1 MTLQDLIDRGEP
13 RSAVDR
19 LSRPG
24 PETLGIKIMRGLGW
38 ALIYSGFLILGFVIH
53 QLVITD
59 FLAGRAQ
66 QGLES
71 ELAARIEEN
80 PQTFAYVDP
89 ATGDIV
95 EVPEFDPTV
104 DGGASSGEGGID
116 LGEFEDRLFAY
127 ESAPDRGEALGTI
140 RIPEIGLDWTVVEG
154 VRLGS
159 DLKKGAGHYPQ
170 TPIPGQLGN
179 AAIAGHRTTYGRPF
193 HNLGELAGG
202 DRIFWDSATGTHEY
216 EIREVFVVEP
226 TELWV
231 LDDRDGAWLTLTTC
245 HPKWSARQRL
255 IVVAEMVAGPNFGL
269 FAAAGADDGV
279 SS

>member
-1 MTLQDLIDRGEP
+1 VI
-13 RSAVDR
+13 DR

-24 PETLGIKIMRGLGW
+24 RDTLGIRIMRGLGW

-59 FLAGRAQ
+59 FFAGRAQ

-71 ELAARIEEN
+71 ELAARLDGN

-104 DGGASSGEGGID
+104 DGGGVDGGGGID
-116 LGEFEDRLFAY
+116 LGEFEDRIFAY
-127 ESAPDRGEALGTI
+127 EAPPDLGEALGTI
-140 RIPEIGLDWTVVEG
+140 RVPDIGLEWTIVEG

-170 TPIPGQLGN
+170 TPIPGQQGN
-179 AAIAGHRTTYGRPF
+179 AAIAGHRTTYGSPF
-193 HNLGELAGG
+193 HNLGELEDG

-216 EIREVFVVEP
+216 EIREVKIVQP
-226 TELWV
+226 TDTWV

-245 HPKWSARQRL
+245 HPKFSARQRL
-255 IVVAEMVAGPNFGL
+255 IVVAEMVGGPNFGL
-269 FAAAGADDGV
+269 FAAPGADDGV